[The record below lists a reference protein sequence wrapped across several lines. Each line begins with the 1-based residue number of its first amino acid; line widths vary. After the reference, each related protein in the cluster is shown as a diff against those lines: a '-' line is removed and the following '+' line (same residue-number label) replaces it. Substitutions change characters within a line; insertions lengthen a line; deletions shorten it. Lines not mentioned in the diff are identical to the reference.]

1 MIGSFVLVLV
11 GAAFA
16 TQGTLLKSWPSSILL
31 NEIVEFRPIENH
43 HFKLEAPQKCESSRP
58 LEMSPRFM
66 RCQFLKA
73 GPANASFSVCD
84 DKETYCRP
92 VKIELNVGDKVSG
105 EAVRLKKNE
114 HLNQELKKELAA
126 GFVMGTPEEMKALAF
141 KNGAPV
147 LVMIS
152 TDWCPPCNEAKEYLL
167 KTKEFEKST
176 AQWTRIY
183 VDGDNLQAAEWGK
196 VVPFRY
202 YPTFVL
208 LNANFAEIARFNE
221 ELRAEIFQRWAKENE
236 ANVNDPIA
244 TAKARVL
251 ARGERSLVQRLRD
264 LWKGVRP
271 QDKHADE
278 VRVLKW
284 ALDREERPVIKK
296 LLEGRPSFP
305 ELESQIL
312 RYRLNELPA
321 QDKKGRGELYGK
333 LLEDAMKGEDWA
345 ETLSSFC
352 EEDVDGCKVWTEK
365 IPARIQFL
373 KNRSEL
379 SAPEKASQLGE
390 EYLYLA
396 DVYDKLNVPAKV
408 REFADKCI
416 GEYRSMRSF
425 SSLKAAR
432 GATQNSVPCLEMAKR
447 FSEAKNELQ
456 KLIAV
461 YPNEPTFLI
470 RLARVLRAEKK
481 FDESLVWVNRAL
493 DKAYGYNWITAM
505 LIKSEILLDLKKKS
519 EARAV
524 IDEAIQELRLE
535 KEPSDRNQS
544 IAKRLRA
551 AATKIEEFKSN

>member
-1 MIGSFVLVLV
+1 MIWPFVLVFV
-11 GAAFA
+11 GAVFA
-16 TQGTLLKSWPSSILL
+16 TQGTLLKPWPSSILI

-73 GPANASFSVCD
+73 GPADASFSVCD

-92 VKIELNVGDKVSG
+92 EKIDLNVGDGRSG

-114 HLNQELKKELAA
+114 HLNQDLKKDLVR
-126 GFVMGTPEEMKALAF
+126 GFVMGTPEEMRTVAK
-141 KNGAPV
+141 KNAVPV

-167 KTKEFEKST
+167 KTKEFEKIT
-176 AQWTRIY
+176 AKWTRIY
-183 VDGDNLQAAEWGK
+183 VDGDNLEAAKWGK

-202 YPTFVL
+202 YPTFAL
-208 LNANFAEIARFNE
+208 LNGNFEEVARFNE
-221 ELRAEIFQRWAKENE
+221 ELRAENFVKWAEENE
-236 ANVNDPIA
+236 AHLKDPIV
-244 TAKARVL
+244 TVKARVL
-251 ARGERSLVQRLRD
+251 AREKRSFIQRLRD
-264 LWKGVRP
+264 LWSGARP
-271 QDKHADE
+271 QDMHADE

-284 ALDREERPVIKK
+284 AFDQEDGPVIKT
-296 LLEGRPSFP
+296 LLEAGGSFP
-305 ELESQIL
+305 ELETQIL
-312 RYRLNELPA
+312 RHGLNEMPA

-333 LLEDAMKGEDWA
+333 LLEEAFKGEDWA

-352 EEDVDGCKVWTEK
+352 EEDVDGCKLWTDK
-365 IPARIQFL
+365 IQARIQFL
-373 KNRSEL
+373 KNRSGL

-390 EYLYLA
+390 EYLYIA
-396 DVYDKLNVPAKV
+396 DVYDKLNVPAKA

-416 GEYRSMRSF
+416 GEYRSMRNF
-425 SSLKAAR
+425 SSLKTAR
-432 GATQNSVPCLEMAKR
+432 GATQNSVPCLEMANR
-447 FSEAKNELQ
+447 FSEAKSELQ

-481 FDESLVWVNRAL
+481 FDEALAWVDRAL

-505 LIKSEILLDLKKKS
+505 LIKSDILLDLKKKS

-535 KEPSDRNQS
+535 KDPSSRNQL

-551 AATKIEEFKSN
+551 AATKIEEFKVN